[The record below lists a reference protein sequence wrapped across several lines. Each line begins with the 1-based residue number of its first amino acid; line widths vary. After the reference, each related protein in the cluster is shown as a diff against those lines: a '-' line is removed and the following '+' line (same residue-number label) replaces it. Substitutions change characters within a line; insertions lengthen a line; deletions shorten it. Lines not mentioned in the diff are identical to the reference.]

1 MLMVVNITFLMNG
14 QIQVNDKVG
23 DDFQGKIAQK
33 IFFLEL
39 NISWPLFSRH
49 QKNFIFRPSLQNL
62 WLFSKFI
69 VAN

>member
-39 NISWPLFSRH
+39 NIS
-49 QKNFIFRPSLQNL
+49 
-62 WLFSKFI
+62 
-69 VAN
+69 

>member
-39 NISWPLFSRH
+39 NISWPLFSRN
-49 QKNFIFRPSLQNL
+49 QKNFIFTWKK
-62 WLFSKFI
+62 WLLKAWISSY
-69 VAN
+69 